1 MSTIL
6 SIRLAKK
13 VFNCYDY
20 VEIKLWVIKYVKND
34 KESKAKSS
42 ATKILILICVGIFII
57 FTVAKYTTDEDFRY
71 DIDTN
76 WLKKQVSESKLNTI
90 EINSDYNPS
99 VYAYDKYITVLSK
112 NKLTEYTSDGKTFA
126 ELEVNI
132 SVPLVATSEKYMVMA
147 EKEGQKVY
155 LISGSNVLWQNT
167 VEGQISQV
175 NVNRNGYVS
184 IVIKNTTHKSVIV
197 YFDLSGKEIFRT
209 YLASTYATCTAIS
222 TNNAYLAIGEIDY
235 SGTIIKSR
243 VKIVSAELALSDP
256 KNSIVYTYESENN
269 EIITAIDYKDKT
281 SAICMFNNYIQKVTP
296 DSNERV
302 YDVTDN
308 DLFID
313 INLKDAIAI
322 IDKQSSGL
330 FSYEYEIAMK
340 STNSTSENL
349 YILNSDLP
357 KSLLVSGNVM
367 AINLGDEVQII
378 NSNGWLLK
386 KYTSSKQIS
395 NIVLGNSVAGI
406 VYKNKIEIINL

>member
-1 MSTIL
+1 M
-6 SIRLAKK
+6 
-13 VFNCYDY
+13 
-20 VEIKLWVIKYVKND
+20 KND

-57 FTVAKYTTDEDFRY
+57 FTVAKYTTDEDFRH

-112 NKLTEYTSDGKTFA
+112 NKLTEYTSDGKAFA
-126 ELEVNI
+126 ELDVNI

-147 EKEGQKVY
+147 EKEGQKIY
-155 LISGSNVLWQNT
+155 LVSGSNVLWKNT

-175 NVNRNGYVS
+175 SVNRNGYVS
-184 IVIKNTTHKSVIV
+184 IVIKNTTHKSVVV
-197 YFDLSGKEIFRT
+197 YFDLSGKELFRV
-209 YLASTYATCTAIS
+209 YLSSTYVTSTAIS
-222 TNNAYLAIGEIDY
+222 TNNSYLAIGEVDY
-235 SGTIIKSR
+235 SGTIIKSY
-243 VKIVSAELALSDP
+243 VKIVSVELAQTDP
-256 KNSIVYTYESENN
+256 KQSIVYTYESENN
-269 EIITAIDYKDKT
+269 EIITGIDYKDKT
-281 SAICMFNNYIQKVTP
+281 SAICMFNSYIQRVTP

-302 YDVTDN
+302 YDITNN

-340 STNSTSENL
+340 STNNTSENL

-386 KYTSSKQIS
+386 NYTSSKQIS
-395 NIVLGNSVAGI
+395 NIVLGNSIAGI
-406 VYKNKIEIINL
+406 VYKNKIEIVKL